1 MFTTYVHMSSEAY
14 LHSMR
19 DEQKTGGKAQP
30 AQWHFWL
37 VSRNGTTKARQSQS
51 PKHRRTDMNLRP
63 PRQALGAK

>member
-19 DEQKTGGKAQP
+19 DEQKTRGNAQP

-37 VSRNGTTKARQSQS
+37 ANRKETKQPRRPSPAQRRN
-51 PKHRRTDMNLRP
+51 DMHLRP